1 MSEMV
6 RTHIVVP
13 RDLLEEIDAFCG
25 KKRKRSPFIVEAA
38 REKLA
43 RERFLKVIDETAGAW
58 RDKNHPDLNT
68 YQDVHNYLRKIR
80 GSFKK
85 RLERIYGQISC

>member
-6 RTHIVVP
+6 KTHIIVP
-13 RDLLEEIDAFCG
+13 SDLLEEIDAFCG

-58 RDKNHPDLNT
+58 TDKNHPNLNT
-68 YQDVHNYLRKIR
+68 YQDVHNLLRKIR
-80 GSFKK
+80 SSFRK